1 MTKAFRRRDLLKAGG
16 ALGLAGLGLGRAQG
30 AFTLTLVHTNDTH
43 AHLEPMELTLSGQR
57 VKVGGVAQRIAFF
70 DRLRG
75 QRRNLLFLDAGD
87 VFQGT
92 LYFNQYRGLADRY
105 FMHRALYRVMALG
118 NHEFDLGPGPLAEF
132 LKGAKFKVVSANLG
146 LEREPRLQ
154 GLVAPYAVLSVGGER
169 VGVIGLTT
177 PDTREIA
184 NPGPT
189 VDFLDPYESAQKAV
203 FALLKQGVNKIVV
216 LSHLG
221 YGEDLKLARR
231 LVGAQVI
238 VGGHSHTLLGSFPH
252 RELSPAG
259 PYPTVV
265 KNPEGKDVLVVQ
277 AWEWGK
283 VVGLLEV
290 TFDAKGEVVAYKG
303 QPFLMTPEVAPEDFF
318 AKEALMAYAQPV
330 MALMAQVI
338 AEARVD
344 LVGERAIVRRR
355 ESNLGNLIADGML
368 WKTRNAGTQIALQ
381 NGGGIRA
388 SIPKGP
394 ITVGKVYEVLPFG
407 NTLVVMDLKGREIK
421 AALENGVSQWE
432 AQAGRFLQVA
442 GLRYAFDL
450 SRPAGDRVVRVEV
463 RTPGGFVPLNLEA
476 TYRVVVNN
484 FIAAGGD
491 GFTVLKEA
499 QGYRV
504 DTGFSDAESFM
515 DYLRELKAVEPRL
528 EGRIEVLNEPK
539 GEKPAYWAFRVP
551 QGVGV

>member
-1 MTKAFRRRDLLKAGG
+1 MQRRELLKAGA
-16 ALGLAGLGLGRAQG
+16 ALGLGLGRAQG

-43 AHLEPMELTLSGQR
+43 AHLEPTELTLSG
-57 VKVGGVAQRIAFF
+57 KKTPVGGVARRIALF
-70 DRLRG
+70 DRLRT
-75 QRRNLLFLDAGD
+75 QAKNPLFLDAGD

-132 LKGAKFKVVSANLG
+132 LKGARFKVVSANVDVSQ
-146 LEREPRLQ
+146 EPRLQ
-154 GLVAPYAVLSVGGER
+154 GLFAPYAVLQVGGEK

-177 PDTREIA
+177 PDTKEIA

-189 VDFLDPYESAQKAV
+189 VGFLDPYESAQKAV
-203 FALLKQGVNKIVV
+203 YELLSRGVNKILV

-231 LVGAQVI
+231 LVGVQVI
-238 VGGHSHTLLGSFPH
+238 VGGHSHTLLGTFPH
-252 RELSPAG
+252 KELSPLG

-290 TFDAKGEVVAYKG
+290 TFSPRGELLAYKG
-303 QPFLMTPEVAPEDFF
+303 EALLMTPEVSPEDFF
-318 AKEALMAYAQPV
+318 AKEALLAYAQPV

-338 AEARVD
+338 AEAKVD

-368 WKTRNAGTQIALQ
+368 WKTRNAGTRIALQ

-407 NTLVVMDLKGREIK
+407 NTLVVMDLKGREILE
-421 AALENGVSQWE
+421 ALENGVSQWE
-432 AQAGRFLQVA
+432 QTAGRFLQVA

-450 SRPAGDRVVRVEV
+450 SRPAGSRVVRVEV
-463 RTPGGFVPLNLEA
+463 KEGEGYRPLDLEA
-476 TYRVVVNN
+476 TYRVVTNN

-491 GFTVLKEA
+491 GFTVLKNA

-504 DTGFSDAESFM
+504 DTGFADAESFM
-515 DYLRELKAVEPRL
+515 DYLKELKEVAPQV

-539 GEKPAYWAFRVP
+539 GERPAYWAYAMPERVR
-551 QGVGV
+551 V

>member
-1 MTKAFRRRDLLKAGG
+1 MVKRRTVLKAGL
-16 ALGLAGLGLGRAQG
+16 ALGGLGFVRAQG
-30 AFTLTLVHTNDTH
+30 GFTLTLVHTNDTH
-43 AHLEPMELTLSGQR
+43 AHLEPMELTLSGKKVR
-57 VKVGGVAQRIAFF
+57 VGGVAQRVAFF
-70 DRLRG
+70 DRLRA
-75 QRRNLLFLDAGD
+75 QRRNVLILDAGD

-105 FMHRALYRVMALG
+105 FMHRMLYRVMTLG
-118 NHEFDLGPGPLAEF
+118 NHEFNLGPGHLAEF
-132 LKGAKFKVVSANLG
+132 LKGAKFKVVSANVDIS
-146 LEREPRLQ
+146 REPRLQ
-154 GLVAPYAVLSVGGER
+154 GLLAPYAVLQVGGEK
-169 VGVIGLTT
+169 VGLVGLTT
-177 PDTREIA
+177 PDTREIS

-189 VDFLDPYESAQKAV
+189 VAFLDPYESAQKAIYE
-203 FALLKQGVNKIVV
+203 LLAKGVNKIVV

-252 RELSPAG
+252 PELRPAG

-290 TFDAKGEVVAYKG
+290 TFAPTGELLAYKG
-303 QPFLMTPEVAPEDFF
+303 EALLMTPEVAPEDFF
-318 AKEALMAYAQPV
+318 AKEALLAYAQPV
-330 MALMAQVI
+330 MALMGQVI
-338 AEARVD
+338 AEAKVD
-344 LVGERAIVRRR
+344 LVGERAIVRKR
-355 ESNLGNLIADGML
+355 ESNLGNLIADGMV
-368 WKTRNAGTQIALQ
+368 WKTRNAGVQIALQ

-407 NTLVVMDLKGREIK
+407 NTLVVMDLKGKEIL

-432 AQAGRFLQVA
+432 QGAGRFLQVS

-450 SRPAGDRVVRVEV
+450 ARPAGSRVVRVEV
-463 RTPGGFVPLNLEA
+463 KTEKGFAPLDLEA
-476 TYRVVVNN
+476 TYRVVVNS
-484 FIAAGGD
+484 FIANGGD
-491 GFTVLKEA
+491 GFTALKEA

-515 DYLRELKAVEPRL
+515 DYLKELKVVEAQV

-539 GEKPAYWAFRVP
+539 GERPAYWAYQMP
-551 QGVGV
+551 SLVGV

>member
-1 MTKAFRRRDLLKAGG
+1 MQRRDLLKAGA
-16 ALGLAGLGLGRAQG
+16 ALGAMGLGLGRAQG

-43 AHLEPMELTLSGQR
+43 AHLEPTELTLSG
-57 VKVGGVAQRIAFF
+57 KKTPVGGVARRIALF
-70 DRLRG
+70 DRLRT
-75 QRRNLLFLDAGD
+75 QAKNPLFLDAGD

-132 LKGAKFKVVSANLG
+132 LKGARFKVVSANVDVSQ
-146 LEREPRLQ
+146 EPRLQ
-154 GLVAPYAVLSVGGER
+154 GLFAPYAVLQVGGEK
-169 VGVIGLTT
+169 VGIIGLTT
-177 PDTREIA
+177 PDTKEIA

-189 VDFLDPYESAQKAV
+189 VGFLDPYESAQKAV
-203 FALLKQGVNKIVV
+203 YELLSRGVKKILV

-231 LVGAQVI
+231 LVGVQVI
-238 VGGHSHTLLGSFPH
+238 VGGHSHTLLGTFPH
-252 RELSPAG
+252 KELSPLG

-290 TFDAKGEVVAYKG
+290 TFGPQGELLAYKG
-303 QPFLMTPEVAPEDFF
+303 EALLMTPEVSPEDFF
-318 AKEALMAYAQPV
+318 AKEALLAYAQPV

-338 AEARVD
+338 AEAKVD

-368 WKTRNAGTQIALQ
+368 WKTKNAGTRIALQ

-407 NTLVVMDLKGREIK
+407 NTLVVMDLKGREILE
-421 AALENGVSQWE
+421 ALENGVSQWE
-432 AQAGRFLQVA
+432 QTAGRFLQVA

-450 SRPAGDRVVRVEV
+450 SRPAGSRVVRVEV
-463 RTPGGFVPLNLEA
+463 KEGEGYRPLDLEA
-476 TYRVVVNN
+476 TYRVVTNN

-491 GFTVLKEA
+491 GFTVLRNA

-504 DTGFSDAESFM
+504 DTGFADAESFM
-515 DYLRELKAVEPRL
+515 DYLKELKEVAPQV

-539 GEKPAYWAFRVP
+539 GERPAYWAYAMPERVR
-551 QGVGV
+551 V

>member
-1 MTKAFRRRDLLKAGG
+1 MVKRRTVLKAGL
-16 ALGLAGLGLGRAQG
+16 ALGGLGFVRAQG
-30 AFTLTLVHTNDTH
+30 GFTLTLVHTNDTH
-43 AHLEPMELTLSGQR
+43 AHLEPMELTLSGKKVR
-57 VKVGGVAQRIAFF
+57 VGGVAQRVAFF
-70 DRLRG
+70 DRLRAG
-75 QRRNLLFLDAGD
+75 RRNLLILDAGD

-105 FMHRALYRVMALG
+105 FMHRMLYRVMALG
-118 NHEFDLGPGPLAEF
+118 NHEFDLGPGPLADF
-132 LKGAKFKVVSANLG
+132 LKGARFKVVSANVDVSA
-146 LEREPRLQ
+146 EPRLK
-154 GLVAPYAVLSVGGER
+154 GLFAPYAIVQVGGER

-177 PDTREIA
+177 PDTKEIA

-189 VDFLDPYESAQKAV
+189 VAFLDPYESAQKAV
-203 FALLKQGVNKIVV
+203 YELLAKGVNKIVV

-252 RELSPAG
+252 KELAPAG

-290 TFDAKGEVVAYKG
+290 TFTPTGELLAYKG
-303 QPFLMTPEVAPEDFF
+303 EALLMTPEVSPEDFF
-318 AKEALMAYAQPV
+318 AKEALLAYAQPV
-330 MALMAQVI
+330 MALMGQVI
-338 AEARVD
+338 AEAKVD
-344 LVGERAIVRRR
+344 LVGERAIVRKR
-355 ESNLGNLIADGML
+355 ESNLGNLIADGMV
-368 WKTRNAGTQIALQ
+368 WKTRGAGVQIALQ

-388 SIPKGP
+388 SIPRGP

-407 NTLVVMDLKGREIK
+407 NTLVVMDLKGKEIL

-432 AQAGRFLQVA
+432 QGAGRFLQVS

-450 SRPAGDRVVRVEV
+450 ARPAGSRVVRVEV
-463 RTPGGFVPLNLEA
+463 RTERGFVPLDLEA
-476 TYRVVVNN
+476 TYRVVVNS

-491 GFTVLKEA
+491 GFTVLRDAK
-499 QGYRV
+499 GYRV
-504 DTGFSDAESFM
+504 DTGFADAETLM
-515 DYLRELKAVEPRL
+515 EYLQERKVVEAQL
-528 EGRIEVLNEPK
+528 EGRIEVLNEPR
-539 GEKPAYWAFRVP
+539 GERPAYWAYQMP
-551 QGVGV
+551 SLLGV

>member
-1 MTKAFRRRDLLKAGG
+1 MQRRELLKAGAALG
-16 ALGLAGLGLGRAQG
+16 ALGLGLGRAQG

-43 AHLEPMELTLSGQR
+43 AHLEPTELTLSG
-57 VKVGGVAQRIAFF
+57 KKTPVGGVARRIALF
-70 DRLRG
+70 DRLRT
-75 QRRNLLFLDAGD
+75 QAKNPLFLDAGD

-132 LKGAKFKVVSANLG
+132 LKGARFKVVSANVDVSQ
-146 LEREPRLQ
+146 EPRLQ
-154 GLVAPYAVLSVGGER
+154 GLFAPYAVLQVGGEK

-177 PDTREIA
+177 PDTKEIA

-189 VDFLDPYESAQKAV
+189 VGFLDPYESAQKAV
-203 FALLKQGVNKIVV
+203 YELLSRGVNKILV

-231 LVGAQVI
+231 LVGVQVI
-238 VGGHSHTLLGSFPH
+238 VGGHSHTLLGTFPH
-252 RELSPAG
+252 KELSPLG

-290 TFDAKGEVVAYKG
+290 TFSPRGELLAYKG
-303 QPFLMTPEVAPEDFF
+303 EALLMTPEVSPEDFF
-318 AKEALMAYAQPV
+318 AKEALLAYAQPV

-338 AEARVD
+338 AEAKVD

-368 WKTRNAGTQIALQ
+368 WKTRNAGTRIALQ

-407 NTLVVMDLKGREIK
+407 NTLVVMDLKGREILE
-421 AALENGVSQWE
+421 ALENGVSQWE
-432 AQAGRFLQVA
+432 QTAGRFLQVA

-450 SRPAGDRVVRVEV
+450 SRPAGSRVVRVEV
-463 RTPGGFVPLNLEA
+463 KEGEGYRPLDLEA
-476 TYRVVVNN
+476 TYRVVTNN

-491 GFTVLKEA
+491 GFTVLKNA

-504 DTGFSDAESFM
+504 DTGFADAESFM
-515 DYLRELKAVEPRL
+515 DYLKELKEVAPQV

-539 GEKPAYWAFRVP
+539 GERPAYWAYAMPERVR
-551 QGVGV
+551 V

>member
-1 MTKAFRRRDLLKAGG
+1 MKRREVLQAGM
-16 ALGLAGLGLGRAQG
+16 ALGGLAGLGRALAQWG
-30 AFTLTLVHTNDTH
+30 FTLTLVHTNDTH
-43 AHLEPMELTLSGQR
+43 AHLEPVELTLSG
-57 VKVGGVAQRIAFF
+57 KKTPVGGVARRVALF
-70 DRLRG
+70 DRVWARAK
-75 QRRNLLFLDAGD
+75 NPLFLDAGD

-105 FMHRALYRVMALG
+105 FMHRLRYRAMALG
-118 NHEFDLGPGPLAEF
+118 NHEFDLGPGPLADF
-132 LKGAKFKVVSANLG
+132 LKGARFKVVSANVDAS
-146 LEREPRLQ
+146 REPRLQ
-154 GLVAPYAVLSVGGER
+154 GLFAPYAVVVVGGER
-169 VGVIGLTT
+169 VGIIGLTT
-177 PDTREIA
+177 PDTREIS

-189 VDFLDPYESAQKAV
+189 VAFLDPYESAQKAV
-203 FALLKQGVNKIVV
+203 YELLAKGVNKIVV

-252 RELSPAG
+252 KELSPAG

-290 TFDAKGEVVAYKG
+290 TFDAKGELLAYKG
-303 QPFLMTPEVAPEDFF
+303 EALLMTPEAAPEDFF
-318 AKEALMAYAQPV
+318 AKEALLAYAQPV
-330 MALMAQVI
+330 MALMQQVI
-338 AEARVD
+338 AEAKVD

-355 ESNLGNLIADGML
+355 ESNLGNLITDGML

-407 NTLVVMDLKGREIK
+407 NTLVVMDLKGKEIL

-432 AQAGRFLQVA
+432 STAGRFLQVS

-450 SRPAGDRVVRVEV
+450 SRPAGSRVVRVEV
-463 RTPGGFVPLNLEA
+463 KTEKGYVPLDLEA

-484 FIAAGGD
+484 FIANGGD

-515 DYLRELKAVEPRL
+515 DYLKELKVVEAGL

-539 GEKPAYWAFRVP
+539 GERPAYFAYRVP
-551 QGVGV
+551 GLVGV

>member
-1 MTKAFRRRDLLKAGG
+1 MVKRRTVLEAGL
-16 ALGLAGLGLGRAQG
+16 ALGGLGFVRAQG
-30 AFTLTLVHTNDTH
+30 GFTLTLVHTNDTH
-43 AHLEPMELTLSGQR
+43 AHLEPMELTLSGKKVR
-57 VKVGGVAQRIAFF
+57 VGGVAQRVAFF
-70 DRLRG
+70 DRLRA
-75 QRRNLLFLDAGD
+75 QRRNVLILDAGD

-105 FMHRALYRVMALG
+105 FMHRMLYRVMALG
-118 NHEFDLGPGPLAEF
+118 NHEFNLGPGHLAEF
-132 LKGAKFKVVSANLG
+132 LKGAKFKVVSANVDIS
-146 LEREPRLQ
+146 REPRLQ
-154 GLVAPYAVLSVGGER
+154 GLLAPYAVLQVGGEK
-169 VGVIGLTT
+169 VGLVGLTT
-177 PDTREIA
+177 PDTREIS

-189 VDFLDPYESAQKAV
+189 VAFLDPYESAQKAV
-203 FALLKQGVNKIVV
+203 YELLAKGVNKIVV

-252 RELSPAG
+252 PELRPAG

-290 TFDAKGEVVAYKG
+290 TFTPTGELLAYKG
-303 QPFLMTPEVAPEDFF
+303 EALLMTPEVAPEDFF
-318 AKEALMAYAQPV
+318 AKEALLAYAQPV
-330 MALMAQVI
+330 MALMGQVI
-338 AEARVD
+338 AEAKVD
-344 LVGERAIVRRR
+344 LVGERAIVRKR
-355 ESNLGNLIADGML
+355 ESNLGNLIADGMV
-368 WKTRNAGTQIALQ
+368 WKTRNAGVQIALQ

-407 NTLVVMDLKGREIK
+407 NTLVVMDLKGKEIL

-432 AQAGRFLQVA
+432 QGAGRFLQVS

-450 SRPAGDRVVRVEV
+450 ARPAGSRVVRVEV
-463 RTPGGFVPLNLEA
+463 KTEKGFAPLDLEA
-476 TYRVVVNN
+476 TYRVVVNS
-484 FIAAGGD
+484 FIANGGD

-515 DYLRELKAVEPRL
+515 DYLKELKVVEAQV

-539 GEKPAYWAFRVP
+539 GEKPAYWAYRVP
-551 QGVGV
+551 GLVGV

>member
-1 MTKAFRRRDLLKAGG
+1 MYKRREVLKAGA

-30 AFTLTLVHTNDTH
+30 GFTLTLVHTNDTH
-43 AHLEPMELTLSGQR
+43 AHLEPMELTLSGKKVR
-57 VKVGGVAQRIAFF
+57 VGGVAQRIAFF
-70 DRLRG
+70 DRLRAS
-75 QRRNLLFLDAGD
+75 RKNLLFLDAGD

-92 LYFNQYRGLADRY
+92 LYFNQYRGLADRF

-132 LKGAKFKVVSANLG
+132 LKGARFKVVSANVG
-146 LEREPRLQ
+146 VEREPRLK
-154 GLVAPYAVLSVGGER
+154 GLFAPYAVVPVGGEK

-189 VDFLDPYESAQKAV
+189 VDFLDPYETAQKAV
-203 FALLKQGVNKIVV
+203 YELLKKGVNKIVV

-231 LVGAQVI
+231 LVGVQVI

-252 RELSPAG
+252 KELAPAG

-290 TFDAKGEVVAYKG
+290 TFDAKGELLAYKG
-303 QPFLMTPEVAPEDFF
+303 EPILMTPEVSPEDFF
-318 AKEALMAYAQPV
+318 AKEALLAYAQPV
-330 MALMAQVI
+330 MALMEQVI
-338 AEARVD
+338 AQAKVD
-344 LVGERAIVRRR
+344 LIGERAIVRKR
-355 ESNLGNLIADGML
+355 ESNLGNLIADGMV
-368 WKTRNAGTQIALQ
+368 WKTRNAGVRIALQ
-381 NGGGIRA
+381 NGGGIRTT
-388 SIPKGP
+388 IPKGP

-432 AQAGRFLQVA
+432 QAAGRFLQVS

-450 SRPAGDRVVRVEV
+450 SRAPGDRVVRVEV
-463 RTPGGFVPLNLEA
+463 KTEKGYVPLDLEA

-484 FIAAGGD
+484 FIANGGD

-515 DYLRELKAVEPRL
+515 DYLKELREVEAGL

-539 GEKPAYWAFRVP
+539 GEKPAYWAYRVP
-551 QGVGV
+551 EWVGV

>member
-1 MTKAFRRRDLLKAGG
+1 MVKRRTVLKAGL
-16 ALGLAGLGLGRAQG
+16 ALGGLGFVRAQG
-30 AFTLTLVHTNDTH
+30 GFTLTLVHTNDTH
-43 AHLEPMELTLSGQR
+43 AHLEPMELTLSGKKVR
-57 VKVGGVAQRIAFF
+57 VGGVAQRVAFF
-70 DRLRG
+70 DRLRAG
-75 QRRNLLFLDAGD
+75 RRNLLFLDAGD

-105 FMHRALYRVMALG
+105 FMHRMLYRVMALG
-118 NHEFDLGPGPLAEF
+118 NHEFDLGPGPLADF
-132 LKGAKFKVVSANLG
+132 LKGARFKVVSANVDVSAEPKLKG
-146 LEREPRLQ
+146 LF
-154 GLVAPYAVLSVGGER
+154 APYAIVQVGGER

-189 VDFLDPYESAQKAV
+189 VAFLDPYESAQKAV
-203 FALLKQGVNKIVV
+203 YELLAKGVNKIVV

-252 RELSPAG
+252 KELAPAG

-290 TFDAKGEVVAYKG
+290 TFAPTGELLAYKG
-303 QPFLMTPEVAPEDFF
+303 EALLMTPEVSPEDFF
-318 AKEALMAYAQPV
+318 AKEALLAYAQPV
-330 MALMAQVI
+330 MALMGQVI
-338 AEARVD
+338 AEAKVD
-344 LVGERAIVRRR
+344 LVGERAIVRKR
-355 ESNLGNLIADGML
+355 ESNLGNLIADGMV
-368 WKTRNAGTQIALQ
+368 WKTRNAGVQIALQ

-407 NTLVVMDLKGREIK
+407 NTLVVMDLKGKEIL

-432 AQAGRFLQVA
+432 QGAGRFLQVS

-450 SRPAGDRVVRVEV
+450 ARPAGSRVVRVEV
-463 RTPGGFVPLNLEA
+463 RTAKGFAPLDLEA

-484 FIAAGGD
+484 FIANGGD

-515 DYLRELKAVEPRL
+515 DYLKELKVVEAQV

-539 GEKPAYWAFRVP
+539 GEKPAYWAYQMP
-551 QGVGV
+551 SLLGV

>member
-1 MTKAFRRRDLLKAGG
+1 MQRRELLKAGAALG
-16 ALGLAGLGLGRAQG
+16 ALGLGLGRAQG

-43 AHLEPMELTLSGQR
+43 AHLEPTELTLSG
-57 VKVGGVAQRIAFF
+57 KKIPVGGVARRIALF
-70 DRLRG
+70 DRLRT
-75 QRRNLLFLDAGD
+75 QAKNPLFLDAGD

-132 LKGAKFKVVSANLG
+132 LKGARFKVVSANVDVSQ
-146 LEREPRLQ
+146 EPRLQ
-154 GLVAPYAVLSVGGER
+154 GLFAPYAVLQVGGEK

-177 PDTREIA
+177 PDTKEIA

-189 VDFLDPYESAQKAV
+189 VGFLDPYESAQKAV
-203 FALLKQGVNKIVV
+203 YELLSRGVNKILV

-231 LVGAQVI
+231 LVGVQVI
-238 VGGHSHTLLGSFPH
+238 VGGHSHTLLGTFPH
-252 RELSPAG
+252 KELSPLG

-290 TFDAKGEVVAYKG
+290 TFSPRGELLAYKG
-303 QPFLMTPEVAPEDFF
+303 EALLMTPEVSPEDFF
-318 AKEALMAYAQPV
+318 AKEALLAYAQPV

-338 AEARVD
+338 AEAKVD

-368 WKTRNAGTQIALQ
+368 WKTRNAGTRIALQ

-407 NTLVVMDLKGREIK
+407 NTLVVMDLKGREILE
-421 AALENGVSQWE
+421 ALENGVSQWE
-432 AQAGRFLQVA
+432 QTAGRFLQVA

-450 SRPAGDRVVRVEV
+450 SRPAGSRVVRVEV
-463 RTPGGFVPLNLEA
+463 KEGEGYRPLDLEA
-476 TYRVVVNN
+476 TYRVVTNN

-491 GFTVLKEA
+491 GFTVLKNA

-504 DTGFSDAESFM
+504 DTGFADAESFM
-515 DYLRELKAVEPRL
+515 DYLKELKEVAPQV

-539 GEKPAYWAFRVP
+539 GERPAYWAYAMPERVR
-551 QGVGV
+551 V

>member
-1 MTKAFRRRDLLKAGG
+1 MVKRRTVLKAGL
-16 ALGLAGLGLGRAQG
+16 ALGGLGFVRAQG
-30 AFTLTLVHTNDTH
+30 GFTLTLVHTNDTH
-43 AHLEPMELTLSGQR
+43 AHLEPMELTLSGKKVR
-57 VKVGGVAQRIAFF
+57 VGGVAQRVAFF
-70 DRLRG
+70 DRLRA
-75 QRRNLLFLDAGD
+75 QRRNVLILDAGD

-105 FMHRALYRVMALG
+105 FMHRMLYRVMTLG
-118 NHEFDLGPGPLAEF
+118 NHEFDLGPGPLADF
-132 LKGAKFKVVSANLG
+132 LKGARFKVVSANVDVSA
-146 LEREPRLQ
+146 EPRLK
-154 GLVAPYAVLSVGGER
+154 GLFAPYAIVQVGGER

-177 PDTREIA
+177 PDTKEIA

-189 VDFLDPYESAQKAV
+189 VAFLDPYESAQKAIYE
-203 FALLKQGVNKIVV
+203 LLAKGVNKIVV

-252 RELSPAG
+252 PELRPAG

-290 TFDAKGEVVAYKG
+290 TFAPTGELLAYKG
-303 QPFLMTPEVAPEDFF
+303 EALLMTPEVAPEDFF
-318 AKEALMAYAQPV
+318 AKEALLAYAQPV
-330 MALMAQVI
+330 MALMGQVI
-338 AEARVD
+338 AEAKVD
-344 LVGERAIVRRR
+344 LVGERAIVRKR
-355 ESNLGNLIADGML
+355 ESNLGNLIADGMV
-368 WKTRNAGTQIALQ
+368 WKTRGAGVQIALQ

-407 NTLVVMDLKGREIK
+407 NTLVVMDLKGKEIL

-432 AQAGRFLQVA
+432 QTAGRFLQVA

-450 SRPAGDRVVRVEV
+450 ARPAGSRVVRVEV
-463 RTPGGFVPLNLEA
+463 RTERGFVPLDLEA
-476 TYRVVVNN
+476 TYRVVVNS
-484 FIAAGGD
+484 FIANGGD

-515 DYLRELKAVEPRL
+515 DYLKELKVVEAQV

-539 GEKPAYWAFRVP
+539 GEKPAYWAYQMP
-551 QGVGV
+551 SLLGV

>member
-1 MTKAFRRRDLLKAGG
+1 MVVKRRNLLKAGL
-16 ALGLAGLGLGRAQG
+16 ALGASSLGLGQAQE
-30 AFTLTLVHTNDTH
+30 AFTLTIAHTNDTH
-43 AHLEPMELTLSGQR
+43 AHLEPMELTLSGQK
-57 VKVGGVAQRIAFF
+57 VQVGGVARRIAFF
-70 DRLRG
+70 DRLRAR
-75 QRRNLLFLDAGD
+75 RRNLLILDAGD

-105 FMHRALYRVMALG
+105 FMQRALYRAMTLG
-118 NHEFDLGPGPLAEF
+118 NHEFNLGPGPLAEF
-132 LKGAKFKVVSANLG
+132 LRGARFRVVSANVDVT
-146 LEREPRLQ
+146 REPRLK
-154 GLVAPYAVLSVGGER
+154 GLLAPYAVLSVGGER
-169 VGVIGLTT
+169 VGVVGLTT
-177 PDTREIA
+177 PDTREIS

-189 VDFLDPYESAQKAV
+189 VAFLDPYESAQKAIYE
-203 FALLKQGVNKIVV
+203 LLSQGVNKIVV

-238 VGGHSHTLLGSFPH
+238 VGGHSHTLLGTFPH
-252 RELSPAG
+252 KELNPMG

-290 TFDAKGEVVAYKG
+290 TFTPKGEVLAYKG
-303 QPFLMTPEVAPEDFF
+303 EALLLTPEAAPEDFF
-318 AKEALMAYAQPV
+318 AKEALLAYALPV
-330 MALMAQVI
+330 KALLAQVV
-338 AEARVD
+338 AEAQVD
-344 LVGERAIVRRR
+344 LVGERALVRRR
-355 ESNLGNLIADGML
+355 ETNLGNLIADAML
-368 WKTRNAGTQIALQ
+368 WKTQGAKTQIALQ

-432 AQAGRFLQVA
+432 NTAGRFLQVA
-442 GLRYAFDL
+442 GLRYTFDL
-450 SRPAGDRVVRVEV
+450 ARPAGDRVVKVEV
-463 RTPGGFVPLNLEA
+463 KAGEGYVPLDLEA
-476 TYRVVVNN
+476 TYRVVVNS

-504 DTGFSDAESFM
+504 DTGFADAEAFM
-515 DYLRELKAVEPRL
+515 DYLKEVKAVAPKV
-528 EGRIEVLNEPK
+528 EGRITLLNAPQ
-539 GEKPAYWAFRVP
+539 GERPAYWP
-551 QGVGV
+551 YGVLV

>member
-1 MTKAFRRRDLLKAGG
+1 MVKRRTVLKAGL
-16 ALGLAGLGLGRAQG
+16 ALGGLGFVRAQG
-30 AFTLTLVHTNDTH
+30 GFTLTLVHTNDTH
-43 AHLEPMELTLSGQR
+43 AHLEPMELTLSGKKVR
-57 VKVGGVAQRIAFF
+57 VGGVAQRVAFF
-70 DRLRG
+70 DRLRA
-75 QRRNLLFLDAGD
+75 QRRNVLILDAGD

-105 FMHRALYRVMALG
+105 FMHRMLYRVMTLG
-118 NHEFDLGPGPLAEF
+118 NHEFNLGPGHLAEF
-132 LKGAKFKVVSANLG
+132 LKGAKFKVVSANVDIS
-146 LEREPRLQ
+146 REPRLQ
-154 GLVAPYAVLSVGGER
+154 GLLAPYAVLQVGGEK
-169 VGVIGLTT
+169 VGLVGLTT
-177 PDTREIA
+177 PDTREIS

-189 VDFLDPYESAQKAV
+189 VAFLDPYESAQKAIYE
-203 FALLKQGVNKIVV
+203 LLAKGVNKIVV

-252 RELSPAG
+252 PELRPAG

-290 TFDAKGEVVAYKG
+290 TFAPTGELLAYKG
-303 QPFLMTPEVAPEDFF
+303 EALLMTPEVAPEDFF
-318 AKEALMAYAQPV
+318 AKEALLAYAQPV
-330 MALMAQVI
+330 MALMGQVI
-338 AEARVD
+338 AEAKVD
-344 LVGERAIVRRR
+344 LVGERAIVRKR
-355 ESNLGNLIADGML
+355 ESNLGNLIADGMV
-368 WKTRNAGTQIALQ
+368 WKTKGAGVQIALQ

-407 NTLVVMDLKGREIK
+407 NTLVVMDLKGKEIL

-432 AQAGRFLQVA
+432 QGAGRFLQVS

-450 SRPAGDRVVRVEV
+450 ARPAGSRVVRVEV
-463 RTPGGFVPLNLEA
+463 KTEKGFAPLDLEA

-484 FIAAGGD
+484 FIANGGD

-515 DYLRELKAVEPRL
+515 DYLKELKVVEAQV

-539 GEKPAYWAFRVP
+539 GEKPAYWAYQMP
-551 QGVGV
+551 SLLGV

>member
-1 MTKAFRRRDLLKAGG
+1 
-16 ALGLAGLGLGRAQG
+16 
-30 AFTLTLVHTNDTH
+30 
-43 AHLEPMELTLSGQR
+43 MELTLSGKKVR
-57 VKVGGVAQRIAFF
+57 VGGVAQRIAFF
-70 DRLRG
+70 DRLRAG
-75 QRRNLLFLDAGD
+75 RKNLLFLDAGD

-132 LKGAKFKVVSANLG
+132 LKGARFKVISANVG
-146 LEREPRLQ
+146 VEREPRLK
-154 GLVAPYAVLSVGGER
+154 GLFSPYAVVAVGGEK

-203 FALLKQGVNKIVV
+203 YELLQKGVNKIIV

-221 YGEDLKLARR
+221 YAEDLKLARR

-252 RELSPAG
+252 KELAPAG

-290 TFDAKGEVVAYKG
+290 TFNEKGELLAYKG
-303 QPFLMTPEVAPEDFF
+303 EPVLMTPEVSPEDFF
-318 AKEALMAYAQPV
+318 AKEALLAYAQPV
-330 MALMAQVI
+330 MALMGQVI
-338 AEARVD
+338 AEAKVD
-344 LVGERAIVRRR
+344 LVGERAIVRKR
-355 ESNLGNLIADGML
+355 ESNLGNLIADGMV
-368 WKTRNAGTQIALQ
+368 WKTKNAGVQIALQ

-407 NTLVVMDLKGREIK
+407 NTLVVMDLKGKEIK

-432 AQAGRFLQVA
+432 QAAGRFLQVS

-450 SRPAGDRVVRVEV
+450 ARPAGDRVVRVEV
-463 RTPGGFVPLNLEA
+463 KTEKGYQPLDLEA

-484 FIAAGGD
+484 FIANGGD

-515 DYLRELKAVEPRL
+515 DYLKELKAVEAGL
-528 EGRIEVLNEPK
+528 EGRIEILNEPK
-539 GEKPAYWAFRVP
+539 GEKPAYWAYRIP
-551 QGVGV
+551 ERVGV

>member
-1 MTKAFRRRDLLKAGG
+1 MYKRREVLKAGA

-43 AHLEPMELTLSGQR
+43 AHLEPMELTLSGKKVR
-57 VKVGGVAQRIAFF
+57 VGGVAQRIAFF
-70 DRLRG
+70 DRLRAG
-75 QRRNLLFLDAGD
+75 RKNLLFLDAGD

-132 LKGAKFKVVSANLG
+132 LKGARFKVVSANVG
-146 LEREPRLQ
+146 VEREPRLK
-154 GLVAPYAVLSVGGER
+154 GLFSPYAVVTVGGEK

-203 FALLKQGVNKIVV
+203 YELLRKGVNKIIV

-221 YGEDLKLARR
+221 YAEDLKLARR

-252 RELSPAG
+252 KELAPAG

-290 TFDAKGEVVAYKG
+290 TFNEKGELLAYKG
-303 QPFLMTPEVAPEDFF
+303 EPVLMTPEVSPEDFF
-318 AKEALMAYAQPV
+318 AKEALLAYAQPV

-338 AEARVD
+338 AEAKVD
-344 LVGERAIVRRR
+344 LVGERAIVRKR
-355 ESNLGNLIADGML
+355 ESNLGNLIADGMV
-368 WKTRNAGTQIALQ
+368 WKTKNAGVQIALQ

-407 NTLVVMDLKGREIK
+407 NTLVVMDLKGKEIK

-432 AQAGRFLQVA
+432 QAAGRFLQVS

-450 SRPAGDRVVRVEV
+450 ARPAGDRVVRVEV
-463 RTPGGFVPLNLEA
+463 NTEKGYQPLDLEA
-476 TYRVVVNN
+476 TYRVVVNS
-484 FIAAGGD
+484 FIANGGD

-504 DTGFSDAESFM
+504 DTGFADAEAFM
-515 DYLRELKAVEPRL
+515 EYLGQLKEVEAAL
-528 EGRIEVLNEPK
+528 EGRIEVLNEPQ
-539 GEKPAYWAFRVP
+539 GGQPAYWAYRVP
-551 QGVGV
+551 ERVGV

>member
-1 MTKAFRRRDLLKAGG
+1 MVKRRNLLKAGAALG
-16 ALGLAGLGLGRAQG
+16 ALGLGLGRAQG

-57 VKVGGVAQRIAFF
+57 VKVGGVAQRVAFL
-70 DRLRG
+70 DRLRA
-75 QRRNLLFLDAGD
+75 QRRNLLLLDAGD

-105 FMHRALYRVMALG
+105 FMHRMLYRVMALG

-132 LKGAKFKVVSANLG
+132 LRGTKFKVVSANVG
-146 LEREPRLQ
+146 VEREPRLK
-154 GLVAPYAVLSVGGER
+154 GLIAPYAVLSVGGEK

-203 FALLKQGVNKIVV
+203 FELLKQGVNKIVV

-252 RELSPAG
+252 RELTPAG

-283 VVGLLEV
+283 VVGVLEV
-290 TFDAKGEVVAYKG
+290 TFGPKGEVVAYKG
-303 QPFLMTPEVAPEDFF
+303 EPFLMIPQVAPEDFF

-330 MALMAQVI
+330 MALMGQVI

-368 WKTRNAGTQIALQ
+368 WKTKNAGVQIALQ

-407 NTLVVMDLKGREIK
+407 NTLVVMDLKGKEIK

-432 AQAGRFLQVA
+432 QTAGRFLQVA

-463 RTPGGFVPLNLEA
+463 KTPQGFRPLDLEA

-515 DYLRELKAVEPRL
+515 DYLRELRVVEAGL
-528 EGRIEVLNEPK
+528 EGRIEVLNEPR
-539 GEKPAYWAFRVP
+539 GEKPAYWAY
-551 QGVGV
+551 GGLVGA

>member
-1 MTKAFRRRDLLKAGG
+1 MVKRRTVLKAGL
-16 ALGLAGLGLGRAQG
+16 ALSGLGFVQAQG
-30 AFTLTLVHTNDTH
+30 GFTLTLVHTNDTH
-43 AHLEPMELTLSGQR
+43 AHLEPMELTLSGQKVR
-57 VKVGGVAQRIAFF
+57 VGGVAQRVAFF
-70 DRLRG
+70 DRLRAK
-75 QRRNLLFLDAGD
+75 RRNLLFLDAGD

-92 LYFNQYRGLADRY
+92 LYFNQYKGLADRY
-105 FMHRALYRVMALG
+105 FMHRMLYRVMALG
-118 NHEFDLGPGPLAEF
+118 NHEFDLGPGPLADF
-132 LKGAKFKVVSANLG
+132 LKGARFKVVSANVDVSA
-146 LEREPRLQ
+146 EPRLK
-154 GLVAPYAVLSVGGER
+154 GLFAPYAVVQVGGER

-177 PDTREIA
+177 PDTKEIA

-189 VDFLDPYESAQKAV
+189 VAFLDPYESAQKAV
-203 FALLKQGVNKIVV
+203 YELLSKGVNKIVV

-252 RELSPAG
+252 KELAPAG

-290 TFDAKGEVVAYKG
+290 TFGPTGEVMAYKG
-303 QPFLMTPEVAPEDFF
+303 EALLMTPEVSPEDFF
-318 AKEALMAYAQPV
+318 AKEALLAYAQPV
-330 MALMAQVI
+330 MALMGQVI

-344 LVGERAIVRRR
+344 LVGERAIVRKR

-368 WKTRNAGTQIALQ
+368 WKTKNAGTQIALQ

-407 NTLVVMDLKGREIK
+407 NTLVVMDLKGREIL

-432 AQAGRFLQVA
+432 QGAGRFLQVA

-450 SRPAGDRVVRVEV
+450 ARPAGSRVVRVEV
-463 RTPGGFVPLNLEA
+463 KTEKGFAPLDLEA

-484 FIAAGGD
+484 FIANGGD
-491 GFTVLKEA
+491 GFAVLKEA

-515 DYLRELKAVEPRL
+515 DYLKELKAVEAQV

-539 GEKPAYWAFRVP
+539 GEKPAYLAYRMP
-551 QGVGV
+551 SLLGV

>member
-1 MTKAFRRRDLLKAGG
+1 MVKRRTVLKAGL
-16 ALGLAGLGLGRAQG
+16 ALGGLGFVRAQG
-30 AFTLTLVHTNDTH
+30 GFTLTLVHTNDTH
-43 AHLEPMELTLSGQR
+43 AHLEPMELTLSGKKVR
-57 VKVGGVAQRIAFF
+57 VGGVAQRVAFF
-70 DRLRG
+70 DRLRA
-75 QRRNLLFLDAGD
+75 QRRNVLILDAGD

-105 FMHRALYRVMALG
+105 FMHRMLYRVMALG
-118 NHEFDLGPGPLAEF
+118 NHEFDLGPGPLADF
-132 LKGAKFKVVSANLG
+132 LKGARFKVVSANVDVSA
-146 LEREPRLQ
+146 EPRLK
-154 GLVAPYAVLSVGGER
+154 GLFAPYAIVQVGGER

-177 PDTREIA
+177 PDTKEIA

-189 VDFLDPYESAQKAV
+189 VAFLDPYESAQKAIYE
-203 FALLKQGVNKIVV
+203 LLAKGVNKIVV

-252 RELSPAG
+252 PELRPAG

-277 AWEWGK
+277 AGEWGK

-290 TFDAKGEVVAYKG
+290 TFAPTGELLAYKG
-303 QPFLMTPEVAPEDFF
+303 EALLMTPEVSPEDFF
-318 AKEALMAYAQPV
+318 AKEALLAYAQPV
-330 MALMAQVI
+330 MALMGQVI
-338 AEARVD
+338 AEAKVD
-344 LVGERAIVRRR
+344 LVGERAIVRKR
-355 ESNLGNLIADGML
+355 ESNLGNLIADGMV
-368 WKTRNAGTQIALQ
+368 WKTKGAGVQIALQ

-407 NTLVVMDLKGREIK
+407 NTLVVMDLKGKEIL

-432 AQAGRFLQVA
+432 QGAGRFLQVS

-450 SRPAGDRVVRVEV
+450 ARPAGSRVVRVEV
-463 RTPGGFVPLNLEA
+463 RTERGFAPLDLEA

-484 FIAAGGD
+484 FIANGGD

-515 DYLRELKAVEPRL
+515 DYLKELKVVEAQV

-539 GEKPAYWAFRVP
+539 GEKPAYWAYQMP
-551 QGVGV
+551 SLLGV

>member
-1 MTKAFRRRDLLKAGG
+1 MLKRREVLKAGL
-16 ALGLAGLGLGRAQG
+16 AASLGLAGLSRAQG

-43 AHLEPMELTLSGQR
+43 AHLEPVELTLSG
-57 VKVGGVAQRIAFF
+57 KKTPVGGVAQRIALF
-70 DRLRG
+70 DRLRV
-75 QRRNLLFLDAGD
+75 RAKNPLFLDAGD

-118 NHEFDLGPGPLAEF
+118 NHEFDLGPAPLAEF
-132 LKGAKFKVVSANLG
+132 LKGARFKVVSANTDVS
-146 LEREPRLQ
+146 REPALK
-154 GLVAPYAVLSVGGER
+154 GLVAPYAVLWVGGER
-169 VGVIGLTT
+169 VGVVGLTT
-177 PDTREIA
+177 PETKEIA

-189 VDFLDPYESAQKAV
+189 VAFLDPYESAQKAV
-203 FALLKQGVNKIVV
+203 YELLAKGVNKIVV

-252 RELSPAG
+252 KELSPLG

-283 VVGLLEV
+283 VVGVLEV
-290 TFDAKGEVVAYKG
+290 QFGPTGELLAHKGDAL
-303 QPFLMTPEVAPEDFF
+303 LMTPEVAPEDAL
-318 AKEALMAYAQPV
+318 AKEALKAFALPV
-330 MALMAQVI
+330 QALFQQVI
-338 AEARVD
+338 ARAKVD

-355 ESNLGNLIADGML
+355 ESNLGNLIADGMV
-368 WKTRNAGTQIALQ
+368 WKTRGAGVQIALQ

-388 SIPKGP
+388 SIPAGP

-407 NTLVVMDLKGREIK
+407 NTLVVMDLKGREIL

-432 AQAGRFLQVA
+432 AQAGRFLQVS

-450 SRPAGDRVVRVEV
+450 ARPAGSRVVRVEV
-463 RTPGGFVPLNLEA
+463 KTEKGFVPLDLEA

-491 GFTVLKEA
+491 GFEVLKNA

-515 DYLRELKAVEPRL
+515 DYLKALGEVEAGL

-539 GEKPAYWAFRVP
+539 TERPAYWAYRMP
-551 QGVGV
+551 GLVGA

>member
-1 MTKAFRRRDLLKAGG
+1 MKRRTVLKAGL
-16 ALGLAGLGLGRAQG
+16 ALGGLGFVRAQG
-30 AFTLTLVHTNDTH
+30 GFTLTLVHTNDTH
-43 AHLEPMELTLSGQR
+43 AHLEPMELTLSGQKVR
-57 VKVGGVAQRIAFF
+57 VGGVAQRVAFF
-70 DRLRG
+70 DRLRAE
-75 QRRNLLFLDAGD
+75 RRNLLFLDAGD

-105 FMHRALYRVMALG
+105 FMHRMLYRVMALG
-118 NHEFDLGPGPLAEF
+118 NHEFDLGPGPLADF
-132 LKGAKFKVVSANLG
+132 LKGARFKVVSANVDV
-146 LEREPRLQ
+146 RAEPRLK
-154 GLVAPYAVLSVGGER
+154 GLFAPYAVVQVGGER

-177 PDTREIA
+177 PDTKEIA

-189 VDFLDPYESAQKAV
+189 VAFLDPYESAQKAIYE
-203 FALLKQGVNKIVV
+203 LLSKGVNKIVV

-252 RELSPAG
+252 KELAPLG

-290 TFDAKGEVVAYKG
+290 TFGPTGEVLAYKG
-303 QPFLMTPEVAPEDFF
+303 EALLMTPEVSPEDFF
-318 AKEALMAYAQPV
+318 AKEALLAYAQPV
-330 MALMAQVI
+330 MALMGQVI
-338 AEARVD
+338 AEAKVD

-355 ESNLGNLIADGML
+355 ESNLGNLIADGMV
-368 WKTRNAGTQIALQ
+368 WKTRNAGVQIALQ

-407 NTLVVMDLKGREIK
+407 NTLVVMDLKGREIL

-432 AQAGRFLQVA
+432 GQAGRFLQVS

-450 SRPAGDRVVRVEV
+450 ARPAGNRVVRVEV
-463 RTPGGFVPLNLEA
+463 RTEKGFAPLDLEA

-484 FIAAGGD
+484 FIANGGD

-515 DYLRELKAVEPRL
+515 DYLKELKVVEAQV
-528 EGRIEVLNEPK
+528 EGRIEVLNEPR
-539 GEKPAYWAFRVP
+539 GEKPAYWAYQMP
-551 QGVGV
+551 SLLGV

>member
-1 MTKAFRRRDLLKAGG
+1 MVKRRTVLKAGL
-16 ALGLAGLGLGRAQG
+16 ALGGLGFVRAQG
-30 AFTLTLVHTNDTH
+30 GFTLTLAHTNDTH
-43 AHLEPMELTLSGQR
+43 AHLEPMELTLSGKKVR
-57 VKVGGVAQRIAFF
+57 VGGVAQRVAFF
-70 DRLRG
+70 DRLRA
-75 QRRNLLFLDAGD
+75 QRRNVLILDAGD

-105 FMHRALYRVMALG
+105 FMHRMLYRVMTLG
-118 NHEFDLGPGPLAEF
+118 NHEFNLGPGHLAEF
-132 LKGAKFKVVSANLG
+132 LKGAKFKVVSANVDIS
-146 LEREPRLQ
+146 REPRLQ
-154 GLVAPYAVLSVGGER
+154 GLLAPYAVLQVGGEK
-169 VGVIGLTT
+169 VGLVGLTT
-177 PDTREIA
+177 PDTREIS

-189 VDFLDPYESAQKAV
+189 VAFLDPYESAQKAV
-203 FALLKQGVNKIVV
+203 YELLAKGVNKIVV

-252 RELSPAG
+252 PELRPAG

-290 TFDAKGEVVAYKG
+290 TFAPTGELLAYKG
-303 QPFLMTPEVAPEDFF
+303 EALLMTPEVAPEDFF
-318 AKEALMAYAQPV
+318 AKEALLAYAQPV
-330 MALMAQVI
+330 MALMGQVI
-338 AEARVD
+338 AEAKVD
-344 LVGERAIVRRR
+344 LVGERAIVRKR
-355 ESNLGNLIADGML
+355 ESNLGNLIADGMV
-368 WKTRNAGTQIALQ
+368 WKTKGAGVQIALQ

-407 NTLVVMDLKGREIK
+407 NTLVVMDLKGKEIL

-432 AQAGRFLQVA
+432 QGAGRFLQVS

-450 SRPAGDRVVRVEV
+450 ARPAGSRVVRVEV
-463 RTPGGFVPLNLEA
+463 KTEKGFAPLDLEA
-476 TYRVVVNN
+476 TYRVVVNS
-484 FIAAGGD
+484 FIANGGD

-515 DYLRELKAVEPRL
+515 DYLKELKVVEAQV

-539 GEKPAYWAFRVP
+539 GEKPAYWAYRVP
-551 QGVGV
+551 GLVGV

>member
-1 MTKAFRRRDLLKAGG
+1 MVKRRTVLKAGL
-16 ALGLAGLGLGRAQG
+16 ALGGLGFVRAQG
-30 AFTLTLVHTNDTH
+30 GFTLTLVHTNDTH
-43 AHLEPMELTLSGQR
+43 AHLEPMELTLSGKKVR
-57 VKVGGVAQRIAFF
+57 VGGVAQRVAFF
-70 DRLRG
+70 DRLRAG
-75 QRRNLLFLDAGD
+75 RRNLLFLDAGD

-105 FMHRALYRVMALG
+105 FMHRMLYRVMALG
-118 NHEFDLGPGPLAEF
+118 NHEFDLGPGPLADF
-132 LKGAKFKVVSANLG
+132 LKGARFKVVSANVDVSA
-146 LEREPRLQ
+146 EPRLQ
-154 GLVAPYAVLSVGGER
+154 GLFAPYAIVQVGGER

-177 PDTREIA
+177 PDTKEIA

-189 VDFLDPYESAQKAV
+189 VAFLDPYESAQKAV
-203 FALLKQGVNKIVV
+203 YELLAKGVNKIVV

-252 RELSPAG
+252 PELRPAG

-290 TFDAKGEVVAYKG
+290 TFDARGQLVAYKG
-303 QPFLMTPEVAPEDFF
+303 EALLMTPEVAPEDFF
-318 AKEALMAYAQPV
+318 AKEALLAYAQPV
-330 MALMAQVI
+330 MALMGQVI
-338 AEARVD
+338 AEAKVD
-344 LVGERAIVRRR
+344 LVGERAIVRKR
-355 ESNLGNLIADGML
+355 ESNLGNLIADGMV
-368 WKTRNAGTQIALQ
+368 WKTKGAGVQIALQ

-407 NTLVVMDLKGREIK
+407 NTLVVMDLKGKEIL

-432 AQAGRFLQVA
+432 QGAGRFLQIS

-450 SRPAGDRVVRVEV
+450 ARPAGSRVVRVEV
-463 RTPGGFVPLNLEA
+463 KTEKGFAPLDLEA
-476 TYRVVVNN
+476 TYRVVVNS

-515 DYLRELKAVEPRL
+515 DYLKELKVVEAQV

-539 GEKPAYWAFRVP
+539 GEKPAYLGYRMP
-551 QGVGV
+551 GLVGV

>member
-1 MTKAFRRRDLLKAGG
+1 MVKRRTVLKAGL
-16 ALGLAGLGLGRAQG
+16 ALGGLGFVRAQG
-30 AFTLTLVHTNDTH
+30 GFTLTLVHTNDTH
-43 AHLEPMELTLSGQR
+43 AHLEPMELTLSGKKVR
-57 VKVGGVAQRIAFF
+57 VGGVAQRVAFF
-70 DRLRG
+70 DRLRAG
-75 QRRNLLFLDAGD
+75 RRNLLFLDAGD

-105 FMHRALYRVMALG
+105 FMHRMLYRVMALG
-118 NHEFDLGPGPLAEF
+118 NHEFDLGPGPLADF
-132 LKGAKFKVVSANLG
+132 LKGARFKVVSANVDVSA
-146 LEREPRLQ
+146 EPRLKD
-154 GLVAPYAVLSVGGER
+154 LFAPYAVVQVGEER

-177 PDTREIA
+177 PDTKEIA

-189 VDFLDPYESAQKAV
+189 VAFLDPYESAQKAV
-203 FALLKQGVNKIVV
+203 YELLAKGVNKIVV

-252 RELSPAG
+252 PELRPAG

-290 TFDAKGEVVAYKG
+290 TFAPTGELLAYKG
-303 QPFLMTPEVAPEDFF
+303 QALLMTPEVAPEDFF
-318 AKEALMAYAQPV
+318 AKEALLAYAQPV
-330 MALMAQVI
+330 MALMGQVI
-338 AEARVD
+338 AEAKVD
-344 LVGERAIVRRR
+344 LVGERAIVRKR
-355 ESNLGNLIADGML
+355 ESNLGNLIADGMV
-368 WKTRNAGTQIALQ
+368 WKTRGAGVQIALQ

-407 NTLVVMDLKGREIK
+407 NTLVVMDLKGKEIL

-432 AQAGRFLQVA
+432 QGAGRFLQVS

-450 SRPAGDRVVRVEV
+450 ARPAGSRVVRVEV
-463 RTPGGFVPLNLEA
+463 KTEKGFAPLDLEA

-484 FIAAGGD
+484 FIANGGD

-515 DYLRELKAVEPRL
+515 DYLKELKVVEAQV

-539 GEKPAYWAFRVP
+539 GEKPAYWAYQMP
-551 QGVGV
+551 SLLGV

>member
-1 MTKAFRRRDLLKAGG
+1 MVKRRTVLKAGL
-16 ALGLAGLGLGRAQG
+16 ALGGLGFVRAQEG
-30 AFTLTLVHTNDTH
+30 FTLTLVHTNDTH
-43 AHLEPMELTLSGQR
+43 AHLEPMELTLSGKKVR
-57 VKVGGVAQRIAFF
+57 VGGVAQRVAFF
-70 DRLRG
+70 DRLRA
-75 QRRNLLFLDAGD
+75 QRRNVLILDAGD

-105 FMHRALYRVMALG
+105 FMHRMLYRVMTLG
-118 NHEFDLGPGPLAEF
+118 NHEFNLGPGHLAEF
-132 LKGAKFKVVSANLG
+132 LKGAKFKVVSANVDIS
-146 LEREPRLQ
+146 REPRLQ
-154 GLVAPYAVLSVGGER
+154 GLLAPYAVLQVGGEK
-169 VGVIGLTT
+169 VGLVGLTT
-177 PDTREIA
+177 PDTREIS

-189 VDFLDPYESAQKAV
+189 VAFLDPYESAQKAIYE
-203 FALLKQGVNKIVV
+203 LLAKGVNKIVV

-252 RELSPAG
+252 PELRPAG

-265 KNPEGKDVLVVQ
+265 KNPEGRDVLVVQ

-290 TFDAKGEVVAYKG
+290 TFDARGQLVAYKG
-303 QPFLMTPEVAPEDFF
+303 EALLMTPEVSPEDFF
-318 AKEALMAYAQPV
+318 AKEALLAYAQPV
-330 MALMAQVI
+330 MALMGQVI
-338 AEARVD
+338 AEAKVD
-344 LVGERAIVRRR
+344 LVGERAIVRKR
-355 ESNLGNLIADGML
+355 ESNLGNLIADGMV
-368 WKTRNAGTQIALQ
+368 WKTRNAGVQIALQ

-407 NTLVVMDLKGREIK
+407 NTLVVMDLKGKEIL

-432 AQAGRFLQVA
+432 QGAGRFLQVS

-450 SRPAGDRVVRVEV
+450 ARPAGSRVVRVEV
-463 RTPGGFVPLNLEA
+463 RTEKGFAPLDLEA
-476 TYRVVVNN
+476 TYRVVVNS
-484 FIAAGGD
+484 FIANGGD

-515 DYLRELKAVEPRL
+515 DYLKELKVVEAQV

-539 GEKPAYWAFRVP
+539 GEKPAYFAYQMP
-551 QGVGV
+551 SLLGV

>member
-1 MTKAFRRRDLLKAGG
+1 MYKRREILKAG
-16 ALGLAGLGLGRAQG
+16 AAFGLAGLGLGRAQG
-30 AFTLTLVHTNDTH
+30 GFTLTLVHTNDTH
-43 AHLEPMELTLSGQR
+43 AHLEPMELTLSGKK

-70 DRLRG
+70 DRLRAS
-75 QRRNLLFLDAGD
+75 RKNLLFLDAGD

-132 LKGAKFKVVSANLG
+132 LKGARFKVVSANVG
-146 LEREPRLQ
+146 VEREPRLK
-154 GLVAPYAVLSVGGER
+154 GLFAPYTVVLVGGEK

-203 FALLKQGVNKIVV
+203 YELLKKGVNKIVV

-231 LVGAQVI
+231 LVGVQVI

-252 RELSPAG
+252 KELAPAG

-290 TFDAKGEVVAYKG
+290 TFDAKGELLAYKG
-303 QPFLMTPEVAPEDFF
+303 EPILMTPEVSPEDFF
-318 AKEALMAYAQPV
+318 AKEALLAYAQPV
-330 MALMAQVI
+330 MALMGQVI
-338 AEARVD
+338 AQAKVD
-344 LVGERAIVRRR
+344 LIGERAIVRKR
-355 ESNLGNLIADGML
+355 ESNLGNLIADGMV
-368 WKTRNAGTQIALQ
+368 WKTRNAGVQIALQ
-381 NGGGIRA
+381 NGGGIRT

-407 NTLVVMDLKGREIK
+407 NTLVVMDLKGKEIK

-432 AQAGRFLQVA
+432 QGAGRFLQVS

-450 SRPAGDRVVRVEV
+450 SRAPGDRVVRVEV
-463 RTPGGFVPLNLEA
+463 KTEKGYVPLDLEA
-476 TYRVVVNN
+476 TYRVVVNS

-499 QGYRV
+499 KGYRV

-515 DYLRELKAVEPRL
+515 DYLKELKEVEAGL
-528 EGRIEVLNEPK
+528 EGRIEILNEPK
-539 GEKPAYWAFRVP
+539 GEKPTYWAYRVP
-551 QGVGV
+551 ERVGV

>member
-1 MTKAFRRRDLLKAGG
+1 MVKRRTVLKAGL
-16 ALGLAGLGLGRAQG
+16 ALGGLGFVRAQG
-30 AFTLTLVHTNDTH
+30 GFTLTLVHTNDTH
-43 AHLEPMELTLSGQR
+43 AHLEPMELTLSGKKVR
-57 VKVGGVAQRIAFF
+57 VGGVAQRVAFF
-70 DRLRG
+70 DRLRAE
-75 QRRNLLFLDAGD
+75 RRSLLFLDAGD

-105 FMHRALYRVMALG
+105 FMHRMLYRVMALG
-118 NHEFDLGPGPLAEF
+118 NHEFDLGPGPLADF
-132 LKGAKFKVVSANLG
+132 LKGARFKVVSANVDVSA
-146 LEREPRLQ
+146 EPRLQ
-154 GLVAPYAVLSVGGER
+154 GLFAPYAIVQVGGER

-177 PDTREIA
+177 PDTKEIA

-189 VDFLDPYESAQKAV
+189 VAFLDPYESAQKAV
-203 FALLKQGVNKIVV
+203 YELLAKGVNKIVV

-252 RELSPAG
+252 PELRPAG

-290 TFDAKGEVVAYKG
+290 TFAPTGELLAYKG
-303 QPFLMTPEVAPEDFF
+303 EALLMTPEVSPEDFF
-318 AKEALMAYAQPV
+318 AKEALLAYAQPV
-330 MALMAQVI
+330 MALMGQVI
-338 AEARVD
+338 AEAKVD
-344 LVGERAIVRRR
+344 LVGERAIVRKR
-355 ESNLGNLIADGML
+355 ESNLGNLIADGMV
-368 WKTRNAGTQIALQ
+368 WKTKGAGVQIALQ

-407 NTLVVMDLKGREIK
+407 NTLVVMDLKGKEIL

-432 AQAGRFLQVA
+432 QGAGRFLQVS

-450 SRPAGDRVVRVEV
+450 ARPAGSRVVRVEV
-463 RTPGGFVPLNLEA
+463 KTEKGFAPLDLEA

-484 FIAAGGD
+484 FIANGGD

-515 DYLRELKAVEPRL
+515 DYLKELKVVEAQV

-539 GEKPAYWAFRVP
+539 GEKPAYFAYQMP
-551 QGVGV
+551 SLLGV

>member
-1 MTKAFRRRDLLKAGG
+1 MKRRDLLRAG
-16 ALGLAGLGLGRAQG
+16 AVLGLAGLGLGRAQG

-43 AHLEPMELTLSGQR
+43 AHLEPMELTLSGQKVR
-57 VKVGGVAQRIAFF
+57 VGGVAQRVAFF
-70 DRLRG
+70 DRLRAS
-75 QRRNLLFLDAGD
+75 RKNLLFLDAGD

-105 FMHRALYRVMALG
+105 FMHRMLYRVMALG

-132 LKGAKFKVVSANLG
+132 LKGARFKVVSANVDAS
-146 LEREPRLQ
+146 REPRLK
-154 GLVAPYAVLSVGGER
+154 GLFAPYAIVSVGGER

-177 PDTREIA
+177 PDTKEIA

-203 FALLKQGVNKIVV
+203 YELLRRGVNKILL

-231 LVGAQVI
+231 LVGVQVI

-252 RELSPAG
+252 KELAPAG

-283 VVGLLEV
+283 VVGVLEV
-290 TFDAKGEVVAYKG
+290 AFDEKGELVAYKG
-303 QPFLMTPEVAPEDFF
+303 EPFLMTPEVSPEDFF
-318 AKEALMAYAQPV
+318 AKEALLAYAQPV
-330 MALMAQVI
+330 LALMQQVI
-338 AEARVD
+338 AEAKVD

-355 ESNLGNLIADGML
+355 ESNLGNLIADGMV
-368 WKTRNAGTQIALQ
+368 WKTKNAGVQIALQ

-407 NTLVVMDLKGREIK
+407 NTLVVMDLKGKEIK

-432 AQAGRFLQVA
+432 QTAGRFLQVS

-450 SRPAGDRVVRVEV
+450 SRPVGNRVVRVEV
-463 RTPGGFVPLNLEA
+463 KAEKGYVPLDLEA

-491 GFTVLKEA
+491 GFSVLKEA

-515 DYLRELKAVEPRL
+515 DYLKELKVVEAGL

-539 GEKPAYWAFRVP
+539 GERPAYWAYRVP
-551 QGVGV
+551 GRVGV